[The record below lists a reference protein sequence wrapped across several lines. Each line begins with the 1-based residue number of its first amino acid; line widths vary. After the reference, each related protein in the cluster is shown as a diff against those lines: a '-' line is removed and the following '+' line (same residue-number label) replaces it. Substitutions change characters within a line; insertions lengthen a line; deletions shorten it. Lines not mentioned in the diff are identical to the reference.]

1 MPIKK
6 TPHTER
12 IVEDAM
18 TTAKQADDEHI
29 KKPVIA
35 STEQATQRMKALR
48 ESGTTVASPVPSTAM
63 DTINSIQAAIGA
75 LQQSINAAVADMAN
89 ATTPD
94 EAKKAQQ
101 RLMALMEQM
110 ARLEQQLQDAK
121 VRQVNEAPGMKL
133 KL

>member
-1 MPIKK
+1 
-6 TPHTER
+6 
-12 IVEDAM
+12 
-18 TTAKQADDEHI
+18 
-29 KKPVIA
+29 
-35 STEQATQRMKALR
+35 
-48 ESGTTVASPVPSTAM
+48 
-63 DTINSIQAAIGA
+63 
-75 LQQSINAAVADMAN
+75 MAN

>member
-1 MPIKK
+1 
-6 TPHTER
+6 
-12 IVEDAM
+12 
-18 TTAKQADDEHI
+18 
-29 KKPVIA
+29 
-35 STEQATQRMKALR
+35 MKALR